1 MRKTLIF
8 LLALALIVLAFVT
21 VDAKTKHHFVST
33 TYDYN
38 DGDLSI
44 DFEGSTLV
52 ITCDYDDYDVVE
64 INAEYELY
72 VNDEE
77 IKLDEVEQ
85 ELVKEFYDQSVEVE
99 RSVKKIVAEG
109 VRIGLKGAKLGL
121 KAIGGLFKAALTS
134 YTTDDFER
142 DMEWEAEEIEY
153 DARVLER
160 KAKKIEKQVDLLED
174 IGIELTDRI
183 PELQEIEC
191 LW

>member
-1 MRKTLIF
+1 MQKTLIF

-21 VDAKTKHHFVST
+21 VDAKTRHHFAST
-33 TYDYN
+33 TYNYN

-44 DFEGSTLV
+44 DFEGSSLI

-72 VNDEE
+72 VNDDE
-77 IKLDEVEQ
+77 IKLDQEEQ
-85 ELVKEFYDQSVEVE
+85 KLVKEFYDQSAEVQ
-99 RSVKKIVAEG
+99 RSVKKIAAEG
-109 VRIGLKGAKLGL
+109 ARIGLKGAKLGL

-134 YTTDDFER
+134 YTTDDLER
-142 DMEWEAEEIEY
+142 DIEWEAERIEA
-153 DARVLER
+153 DAEVLER
-160 KAKKIEKQVDLLED
+160 KAKKIERQVDLLED

-191 LW
+191 FW